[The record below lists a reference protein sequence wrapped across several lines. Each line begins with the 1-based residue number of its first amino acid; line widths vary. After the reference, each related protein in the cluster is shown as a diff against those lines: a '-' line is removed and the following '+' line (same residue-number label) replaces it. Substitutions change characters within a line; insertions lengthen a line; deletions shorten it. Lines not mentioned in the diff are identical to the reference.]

1 MSPEKIIMDAGV
13 APMAMAVLIKAKD
26 FVVTKGMVIVITA
39 SMALGGAAY
48 KLDDTQK
55 QLTAMS
61 AQMKEIQ
68 GYMLTMQKDMYSL
81 QQTVALTNNDIN
93 HIKEDMK
100 SLTAQVGEMI
110 SDRVKI
116 RE

>member
-1 MSPEKIIMDAGV
+1 MSPDKIIMDPGV

-39 SMALGGAAY
+39 SMAVGAAAY

-55 QLTAMS
+55 QLTALTIHI
-61 AQMKEIQ
+61 KEIQ
-68 GYMLTMQKDMYSL
+68 GYMLAMQKNMYDMKRDI
-81 QQTVALTNNDIN
+81 ALTKKDVS
-93 HIKEDMK
+93 HIKDDIG

-110 SDRVKI
+110 SYKAKI
-116 RE
+116 RK